1 MFGSRI
7 ILAVTAIFA
16 LIVPF
21 SVQADT
27 VCPTVTSPNAD
38 RRTDKNT
45 LRIMQYNVEWLFTDY
60 YKNAD
65 CPGENCTWKNE
76 TAAQTHLTYVANVIN
91 DVQPDIINLCEVEG
105 CDVEGYSE
113 AVDERAVRW
122 RAAVRAW
129 TVGL

>member
-1 MFGSRI
+1 MKHTQKDIIKNLDIILLASVYNNIEMFGSRI

-21 SVQADT
+21 SADT

-91 DVQPDIINLCEVEG
+91 DVL
-105 CDVEGYSE
+105 
-113 AVDERAVRW
+113 
-122 RAAVRAW
+122 
-129 TVGL
+129 